1 MGSAVLACFLSPVTG
16 PAAWLLFDPMAW
28 PRLSPDFCHLTWT
41 MTRPQSVSP
50 LLSLVSRHRAALWM
64 KRLDGEESGLH
75 RLVLASP
82 PAPER
87 QLCGP
92 APNPRPREQPGS
104 KRRRPQAQLP
114 SFRADRCWGHI
125 CVVTAW
131 THILVWSCCVETTA
145 ICAICVTRTQAGGA
159 AANQPSQ
166 VLGTLAASG
175 GAGLPQ
181 RRHLWAL
188 RLWLENTVPGRSPAS
203 LAHHGHAGLCAGLQC
218 GPLRVLG
225 TRASGPLCDQRL
237 WGGAAS
243 NRRWRG

>member
-75 RLVLASP
+75 RLILASP

-125 CVVTAW
+125 CVVTGW
-131 THILVWSCCVETTA
+131 TQRSWCGRVVWRPPPSVPSVSPGHKQEGPLLT
-145 ICAICVTRTQAGGA
+145 
-159 AANQPSQ
+159 SQ
-166 VLGTLAASG
+166 V
-175 GAGLPQ
+175 
-181 RRHLWAL
+181 
-188 RLWLENTVPGRSPAS
+188 RS
-203 LAHHGHAGLCAGLQC
+203 
-218 GPLRVLG
+218 
-225 TRASGPLCDQRL
+225 
-237 WGGAAS
+237 
-243 NRRWRG
+243 